1 MLDTL
6 IRIGE
11 WQESGKPELYRFFN
25 FPNDKNKDQ
34 GNKIRRYCL
43 PIIFDLDKMEI
54 EISPANLES
63 YDQKMT
69 VPRLSAIGI
78 RPGNHGAI
86 YCSVLPQ
93 KIYQL
98 YKTFFGKD
106 KVNSSC
112 GELIKSIN
120 KDHLDLKKGKL
131 YKIAEGIFPLKEQF
145 YDLIFDP
152 ETDKL
157 GYAKI
162 KKLLNL
168 PENEQIDLVYVCVK
182 SEKFGFTS
190 PRAIGEMEEYQ
201 SFLKKELS
209 SKQLTSKGLCYASG
223 KEVEATGELDLNKK
237 RYSLNKMFGTT
248 LLNYANKFDKEN
260 FNKNYQ
266 VATVN
271 QKKLDIASSY
281 LLDNYKTKIAGV
293 EHVII
298 PQFLSSDKLDYELIL
313 EGLKKKSDI
322 LFDFTEIKKLALD
335 ARDEVA
341 ENTTESIEHPFWIN
355 FFAFESDGN
364 FLKTIEMIKDVSCFY
379 FEKIIDTFEMVDE
392 KWNSYSDFVN
402 WKSVMANG
410 QKQYFFNLYSIYSLI
425 PVRTEKKNVAL
436 NLFKMILEHRK
447 IKQKQLYKYF
457 SELILC
463 HFYERYKSYPNVVPS
478 QKDYFKKTVREGVF
492 KYLAFFQVLRRLD
505 MLDVENKKESPEV
518 IGQVEMDE
526 HREKIQQFFQE
537 MGLSQDQKAMFYLG
551 RMLSYVEWLQKDKNH
566 TIINSVQFDGMDL
579 DKIIRLR
586 NALMEKAKQYGKQRR
601 LKFTD
606 ALFGEYFVYNHWL
619 EEPLDPKEALFF
631 ILTGYSFGTKNN
643 QVKKEP
649 EPETEQV
656 G

>member
-11 WQESGKPELYRFFN
+11 WQESGKSELYRFLD
-25 FPNDKNKDQ
+25 FPNNKNKDQ
-34 GNKIRRYCL
+34 GNKIRNYCL

-54 EISPANLES
+54 EISPVNLEA
-63 YDQKMT
+63 YDPKMT
-69 VPRLSAIGI
+69 VPRLTVIGI
-78 RPGNHGAI
+78 RKGNQKAI
-86 YCSVLPQ
+86 YCSMPTQ
-93 KIYQL
+93 KIYHL
-98 YKTFFGKD
+98 YKTFFGKE
-106 KVNSSC
+106 KVDSSC
-112 GELIKSIN
+112 GELVGIIN
-120 KDHLDLKKGKL
+120 KNHLDLKEGKL
-131 YKIAEGIFPLKEQF
+131 YKIARKIFPLKEQF

-157 GYAKI
+157 GYTKI
-162 KKLLNL
+162 KKSFNL
-168 PENEQIDLVYVCVK
+168 PANEQIVLVYICVK
-182 SEKFGFTS
+182 SEEFGFTS

-209 SKQLTSKGLCYASG
+209 SKQLTSKGLCYVSG
-223 KEVEATGELDLNKK
+223 KEVEATEKLYLKE

-248 LLNYANKFDKEN
+248 LLNYANN
-260 FNKNYQ
+260 FNKKNFSKNYQ

-271 QKKLDIASSY
+271 QKRLDLASSY
-281 LLDNYKTKIAGV
+281 LLKNYKTKIAGV
-293 EHVII
+293 NHVII
-298 PQFLSSDKLDYELIL
+298 PQFLSSDQLDYELIL
-313 EGLKKKSDI
+313 EGLKKKSDG
-322 LFDFTEIKKLALD
+322 LFNFTEIKKLAVD

-341 ENTTESIEHPFWIN
+341 ENTTEPIEHPFWIS
-355 FFAFESDGN
+355 FFTFESDGTS
-364 FLKTIEMIKDVSCFY
+364 FKTIEMIKDVSQFY
-379 FEKIIDTFEMVDE
+379 FEKIIDTFGMVDE

-402 WKSVMANG
+402 WKSVMAHG
-410 QKQYFFNLYSIYSLI
+410 QKQYFFNLNSIYSLI

-447 IKQKQLYKYF
+447 IEQKQLYKYF

-463 HFYERYKSYPNVVPS
+463 HFYERYKSYSNVVQS
-478 QKDYFKKTVREGVF
+478 KKDYFKKTVRESVF

-526 HREKIQQFFQE
+526 YRKKIQQFFQE

-551 RMLSYVEWLQKDKNH
+551 RMLNYVEWLQKDKNR

-586 NALMEKAKQYGKQRR
+586 NALMEKAKQYGKQRK
-601 LKFTD
+601 LKFDD